1 MNTDPTYSGTERRLL
16 RVQAASGAL
25 FALFLAVHLGNTMLA
40 ALGPAT
46 YDAAQGQLRA
56 VYQVPAIEV
65 ALVVGPLVVHVVAS
79 VWRVLRRR
87 RLGQPSP
94 RAVRTRLQRYSA
106 VVLLVFIVGHVVATR
121 GASLIF
127 GVWPGFD
134 AIAFTMVWTP
144 AYFIP
149 YYTLFSVAA
158 LYHLINGLAVAMP
171 RLGVR
176 GLVGLR
182 SDRAVLGLSAAL
194 ALLLVLGVAGFAGA
208 FEEVRGR
215 AIDGSY
221 ARMLEALELVDRAAL
236 ADAK

>member
-1 MNTDPTYSGTERRLL
+1 MNSERAKHGVERRLL
-16 RVQAASGAL
+16 QVQAASGAL

-40 ALGPAT
+40 AFGPST

-65 ALVVGPLVVHVVAS
+65 ALVMAPLVVHVVAS

-87 RLGQPSP
+87 RLGQAGP
-94 RAVRTRLQRYSA
+94 RAVRSRLQRYSA

-134 AIAFTMVWTP
+134 GVAFTMIWTP

-158 LYHLINGLAVAMP
+158 LYHLINGMALAVP
-171 RLGVR
+171 RLGLR
-176 GLVGLR
+176 GLAWLR
-182 SDRAVLGLSAAL
+182 GDRAVLGLAIVG

-208 FEEVRGR
+208 FEEVRAR
-215 AIDGSY
+215 AIDSDY
-221 ARMLEALELVDRAAL
+221 ARVLEEVGLADREALRE
-236 ADAK
+236 